1 MTHLRQNLLPSLCS
15 LFCLI
20 TPHGAQALQ
29 ALEVSDG
36 GTAYA
41 KISADD
47 LTRLSINN
55 GRIASW
61 HAPKGKLVIQ
71 KNAKSGEL
79 YVRPLNRAVPVS
91 LFVTSD
97 RGSTYAITMMPVEM
111 PAESIILIEAR
122 RKTPSMIE
130 RAGTRDA
137 TIKDLMLA
145 MAADRMPPDME
156 VRESSQTF
164 SLWQGSR
171 LTLMRSWLGASLMG
185 ERFDLTNTGTSP
197 MRLLEQEFFKPGVLA
212 ISVEKHEL
220 APSESTRIFV
230 VRYLEDD

>member
-1 MTHLRQNLLPSLCS
+1 MIHLKQNLLPSLCS
-15 LFCLI
+15 LLWLF

-29 ALEVSDG
+29 ALEVTDG

-41 KISADD
+41 KISAED

-55 GRIASW
+55 GRIVSW

-79 YVRPLNRAVPVS
+79 YVRPLHREVPVS

-97 RGSTYAITMMPVEM
+97 RGSTYAITMMPVAM
-111 PAESIILIEAR
+111 PAESIILNEAG
-122 RKTPSMIE
+122 RKTPSTIE
-130 RAGTRDA
+130 RAGTRDD

-145 MAADRMPPDME
+145 MAADRMPSDME
-156 VRESSQTF
+156 VSESSQTF
-164 SLWQGSR
+164 SLWPGSR

-185 ERFDLTNTGTSP
+185 ERFDLTNTGTNS
-197 MRLLEQEFFKPGVLA
+197 MRLLEQELFKPGVLA
-212 ISVEKHEL
+212 VSIEKHEL

-230 VRYLEDD
+230 VRYLEND

>member
-1 MTHLRQNLLPSLCS
+1 MIPLKQNLLPSLFS
-15 LFCLI
+15 LLCLFA
-20 TPHGAQALQ
+20 PQRAQALQ

-47 LTRLSINN
+47 LTRLTINN

-71 KNAKSGEL
+71 KNSKSGEL
-79 YVRPLNRAVPVS
+79 YVRPLSRKEPVS
-91 LFVTSD
+91 LFVTSA
-97 RGSTYAITMMPVEM
+97 RGSTYAITMMPVAM
-111 PAESIILIEAR
+111 PAESLVLNEAR
-122 RKTPSMIE
+122 RKAPPTIE
-130 RAGTRDA
+130 RAGALDI
-137 TIKDLMLA
+137 TIKNLMLT
-145 MAADRMPPDME
+145 MAADRMPADME

-185 ERFDLTNTGTSP
+185 ERFDLTNTGTSS

-212 ISVEKHEL
+212 VSIEKHEL
-220 APSESTRIFV
+220 VPSESTRIFV

>member
-1 MTHLRQNLLPSLCS
+1 MIHLKQNLLPSLCS
-15 LFCLI
+15 LLCLI
-20 TPHGAQALQ
+20 APQGAQALQ
-29 ALEVSDG
+29 ALDVSDG

-41 KISADD
+41 KISVQD
-47 LTRLSINN
+47 LTRLTINN

-79 YVRPLNRAVPVS
+79 YVRPLNRDEPVS

-97 RGSTYAITMMPVEM
+97 KGSTYAITMLPVAM
-111 PAESIILIEAR
+111 PAESIILNEAR
-122 RKTPSMIE
+122 RKTPSTIE
-130 RAGTRDA
+130 RAGTRDE
-137 TIKDLMLA
+137 TIKALMLA

-156 VRESSQTF
+156 VRESQQSF

-171 LTLMRSWLGASLMG
+171 LTLVRSWLGTTLMG
-185 ERFDLTNTGTSP
+185 ERFDLTNTGTSV
-197 MRLLEQEFFKPGVLA
+197 MRLLEQELFKPGVLA

-220 APSESTRIFV
+220 APSESTRVFV